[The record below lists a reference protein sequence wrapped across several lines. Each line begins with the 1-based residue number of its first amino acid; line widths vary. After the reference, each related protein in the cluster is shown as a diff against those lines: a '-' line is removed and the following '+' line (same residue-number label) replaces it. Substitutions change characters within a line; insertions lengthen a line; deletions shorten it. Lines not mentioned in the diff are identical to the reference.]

1 MRSKRRSSEDLVDAL
16 TRAAIGRDTAEAL
29 ELVHELGK
37 GRAPAPDLVREARA
51 CGRRL
56 RSVEQLRA
64 RLGLAPLGPSARL
77 ALAV

>member
-1 MRSKRRSSEDLVDAL
+1 MRSKRSKSVDDLTDAL
-16 TRAAIGRDTAEAL
+16 TRAALGRDTAEAL

-37 GRAPAPDLVREARA
+37 GRAPSPWLVSEVRA

-64 RLGLAPLGPSARL
+64 RLGLAPLGPSAR
-77 ALAV
+77 AIAV